1 MKKNLALVSFLGF
14 ALAFSQAH
22 EGIKASPS
30 QKESSREVYVPEAD
44 VQPSFP
50 GGINEFRGK
59 VAQKINIKKLKNVT
73 GKVSSSAKF
82 AINVQGKIENITVYG
97 NNEDFNKE
105 VENAIKSIK
114 TKWEP
119 AKYKSHPVKY
129 WFQLPFA
136 AFID

>member
-1 MKKNLALVSFLGF
+1 MKKNLVLILFLGF
-14 ALAFSQAH
+14 TLAFSQVQ
-22 EGIKASPS
+22 EGVKINPS
-30 QKESSREVYVPEAD
+30 QKESSREIYVPEAD
-44 VQPSFP
+44 TQPSFP

-59 VAQKINIKKLKNVT
+59 VAQKINIKKIKNAT

-82 AINVQGKIENITVYG
+82 AINAQGNIENITVYG
-97 NNEDFNKE
+97 NNDDFNEE

-119 AKYKSHPVKY
+119 AKYKSQPVKY

-136 AFID
+136 ALID